1 MYVCELEKNFQNK
14 QKIKKKMNKLYNII
28 IMNTQNLNKEQK
40 VNELCTYSY
49 RVE

>member
-14 QKIKKKMNKLYNII
+14 KQKKKKMNKLYNII

-40 VNELCTYSY
+40 VNELCTYS
-49 RVE
+49 